1 MIATNLLVLT
11 LTLFFSSIETSVYGP
26 WGYEES
32 SDVAKELDPADWYLS
47 YPQCAGLEQSPI
59 DIQHNT
65 SVYDPQLLKITIDYE
80 NKLSNND
87 DFKQMK
93 WLRINNGHTVLLS
106 LQNGEIG

>member
-1 MIATNLLVLT
+1 MIKIKLLVFT
-11 LTLFFSSIETSVYGP
+11 LLFSSIESSVYGS

-32 SDVAKELDPADWYLS
+32 SDLTKKLDPADWYLS

-59 DIQHNT
+59 DILDNAT
-65 SVYDPQLLKITIDYE
+65 VYDPKLLKITIDYE

-87 DFKQMK
+87 DFKQMN
-93 WLRINNGHTVLLS
+93 WLRINNGHTLLLS